1 MAPGTGNLQTGPK
14 AVEGNATTMTQTS
27 QDKSLYERL
36 GGYDAIAAATDDLLL
51 GRLVNDPLLGV
62 YWKGKSE
69 DSLRRDRQ
77 LIVDF
82 LVQAAGGP
90 GFYFGRDMRTS
101 HTRLGTLERSREGG
115 TGSARL
121 LREPQGRRCS
131 GSHSVR
137 LNRGGLC
144 RGSAHSHCRR
154 GAGGHEADPTLPRA
168 MTYPFPELPGR
179 GRRQTPSP
187 SGRGRG

>member
-1 MAPGTGNLQTGPK
+1 
-14 AVEGNATTMTQTS
+14 MTQTS

-101 HTRLGTLERSREGG
+101 HTRLGITDGEWQIFMGHTRAMLAHLSVPEREGQEVLG
-115 TGSARL
+115 FFESLKADVVQAHTV
-121 LREPQGRRCS
+121 
-131 GSHSVR
+131 SV
-137 LNRGGLC
+137 
-144 RGSAHSHCRR
+144 
-154 GAGGHEADPTLPRA
+154 
-168 MTYPFPELPGR
+168 
-179 GRRQTPSP
+179 
-187 SGRGRG
+187 